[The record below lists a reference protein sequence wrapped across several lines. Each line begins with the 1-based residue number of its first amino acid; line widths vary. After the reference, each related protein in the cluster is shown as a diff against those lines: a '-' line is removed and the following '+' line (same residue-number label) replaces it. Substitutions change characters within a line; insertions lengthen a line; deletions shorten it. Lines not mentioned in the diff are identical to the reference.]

1 MRTLAPLSLI
11 IVLCSLAACDRGPA
25 APSPAATPEISR
37 NESPA
42 PLPPPPPLGATPSA
56 ATPEKTPTVA
66 APKPVVPAATYEFLH
81 AAGNPLVV
89 EHPAAALP
97 HWRNFRD
104 QRPTL
109 VLISNDP
116 FLEPVPSELAI
127 EVRQLL
133 TSGSAEQIARKSSP
147 QAADALLLP
156 SMSVRAALAAGWFG
170 KVVWLL
176 PNRAE
181 QEQLSAETFRRQL
194 LDFGAADETE
204 AASFTLV
211 EGQLQGTFE
220 NVPWLVTPTH
230 LFTGTPEPVVIH
242 FDLGLIKNF
251 YRNEVKTPLY
261 PALAELLEPLRQ
273 ARLTALAVTVSLS
286 QLTGEVP
293 LDTRFIGL
301 DLATFVAEPQRF
313 TAPLSEQWLRRSD
326 ALYLQNFFQ
335 KEKILALYLEM
346 AAADP
351 ENASVDF
358 GLYQISRQMENDEQ
372 ALAYLDAAVALDP
385 VYAIEYLELAQDAL
399 HQQRFEATLE
409 LLAKAVAALPDNPFI
424 AQQRARLLMAQGQ
437 KAEALP
443 LLQNLRRLSWSAVY
457 YPDLPAQLDGD
468 IKQAKKKESD

>member
-1 MRTLAPLSLI
+1 MRILVSLLLTTLLMAQFG
-11 IVLCSLAACDRGPA
+11 C
-25 APSPAATPEISR
+25 
-37 NESPA
+37 ESPPALTATAEPPKMTA
-42 PLPPPPPLGATPSA
+42 PEAQPSVPAQATAAAYFLHSPSA
-56 ATPEKTPTVA
+56 AV
-66 APKPVVPAATYEFLH
+66 
-81 AAGNPLVV
+81 VV
-89 EHPAAALP
+89 EHPGAALA
-97 HWRNFRD
+97 HWREHQDR
-104 QRPTL
+104 RPTL
-109 VLISNDP
+109 ILVANDP
-116 FLEPVPSELAI
+116 FLEPLPEMLKEPALQLMQSAAAEELA
-127 EVRQLL
+127 
-133 TSGSAEQIARKSSP
+133 RKASP

-181 QEQLSAETFRRQL
+181 QEQLSAATFHQQL
-194 LDFGAADETE
+194 LDFGAASDTE

-211 EGQLQGTFE
+211 EGQLLGTIE
-220 NVPWLVTPTH
+220 NVPWLVTPAH

-242 FDLGLIKNF
+242 FDLGLVKTF

-293 LDTRFIGL
+293 LDTRFIGF

-313 TAPLSEQWLRRSD
+313 AAPLSEQWLRRSD

-358 GLYQISRQMENDEQ
+358 GLYQISRQMKNDEQ
-372 ALAYLDAAVALDP
+372 ALTYLDAAVAHDP
-385 VYAIEYLELAQDAL
+385 VYAIEYLELAQQAL
-399 HQQRFEATLE
+399 HQQRFEAALE

-424 AQQRARLLMAQGQ
+424 AQQRARLLLAQGQ
-437 KAEALP
+437 NAEALA
-443 LLQNLRRLSWSAVY
+443 LLQKLRRLPWSKVY
-457 YPDLPAQLDGD
+457 YPELPAQLDAE
-468 IKQAKKKESD
+468 IEQARQK